1 MPNPLICYDI
11 HNVMSFYLECK
22 EKRKRFNLDLIPL
35 IWYGLRLYSFITINL
50 NSKHLSIS
58 EKKLANKIK
67 F

>member
-1 MPNPLICYDI
+1 
-11 HNVMSFYLECK
+11 MSFYLECK

-58 EKKLANKIK
+58 EKKLANNIK